1 MRKTSLAFWGLA
13 VPLAVL
19 TSGLRGQDTEWIE
32 VPLADNT
39 YSEQAKAMRQDTIDI
54 PLPGFGRLEY
64 KLGIQEG
71 DAIVYRWTAI
81 DLGEPEMLYA
91 EFHGH
96 TEPEPG
102 EPGTVMFY
110 RKAEGGDESGV
121 LSAPFSG
128 IHGWY
133 LENRSSA
140 PIVVRLEVAGFYE
153 LIEQ

>member
-1 MRKTSLAFWGLA
+1 MRRTSLAFLGPAAALA
-13 VPLAVL
+13 AL
-19 TSGLRGQDTEWIE
+19 TTQVSGQETEWID
-32 VPLADNT
+32 VPLADAI
-39 YSEQAKAMRQDTIDI
+39 YSEQAKPMRQDTIDI
-54 PLPGFGRLEY
+54 PLPAFGRLEY
-64 KLGIQEG
+64 KLGLEEG

-81 DLGEPEMLYA
+81 DLDEPDLLYA

-110 RKAEGGDESGV
+110 RKAEGGDESGA
-121 LSAPFSG
+121 LTAPFSG

-140 PIVVRLEVAGFYE
+140 AIVVRLDVAGFYR